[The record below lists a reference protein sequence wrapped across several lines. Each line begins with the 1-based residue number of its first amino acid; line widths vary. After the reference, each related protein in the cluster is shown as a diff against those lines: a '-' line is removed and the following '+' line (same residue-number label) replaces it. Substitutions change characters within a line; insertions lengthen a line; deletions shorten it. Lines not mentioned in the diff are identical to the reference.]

1 MGLTAKSTGKNAAD
15 GGLVIQKAP
24 GGRVIALAGNPNVGK
39 STVFNEL
46 TGMNQHT
53 GNWPGKTVTNAQGD
67 CRFQG
72 TAYTLVDI
80 PGTYSLMAHSAE
92 EEVARDFICF
102 GEPDAVVVVCDATCL
117 ERNLNLVLQTLEITR
132 RVVVCVNLM
141 DEAKKKH
148 ISIDFDQLSKNLGV
162 PVVGTAAR
170 SKKGLDD
177 LMKAV
182 EAQSRIPLQE
192 AFVSPAFLTYT
203 KPVENGVSLL
213 LPLLEETVRDR
224 LNPRWVALR
233 LLEGDAE
240 IVRSIDRYLGVSL
253 RSLPGMA
260 EALEAAADCL
270 KEGGLEPER
279 LGDVLVSCIVL
290 HAEEMCSDAVFVES
304 EKYAARDRKIDRILT
319 SKATGIPLMLLL
331 LCVIFWL
338 TISGANVPSQLLSD
352 GLFWIQDR
360 LTDLF
365 TALHAPEWLHGAL
378 VLGVYRVLAWVVSVM
393 LPPMAIFFPLFTLLE
408 DLGYLPRV
416 AFNLDKYFKK
426 ACTCGKQALTM
437 AMGFGCNAAGVV
449 GCRIIDS
456 PRERLIATIT
466 NSFVPCN
473 GRFPTLIA
481 IITMFFIGA
490 SAGFGTSLLSAV
502 LLTAVILLGILMTLL
517 VSRLLSKTI
526 LKGVPSSFTL
536 ELPPYRRPQI
546 GKVIVRS
553 IFDRTLFVLGRAV
566 AVAAPAGLLIWIM
579 ANVMVGDM
587 SLLAHCSAFLD
598 PFARL
603 LGMDGVI
610 LMAFILGFPANEV
623 VFPIIIMAYMAGGTL
638 TDMGNLSEMHT
649 LLTANGWTPVTAVCT
664 MLFSLMHW
672 PCSTTCMTIHKE
684 TASLKWTAAS
694 FLIPTAAGMLL
705 CFLVSSVAKLCGV
718 G

>member
-15 GGLVIQKAP
+15 GGLVIHKAP

-72 TAYTLVDI
+72 TTYTLVDI

-148 ISIDFDQLSKNLGV
+148 IHIDFKQLSKNLGV

-177 LMKAV
+177 LMAAV
-182 EAQSRIPLQE
+182 EAQSRISQQE
-192 AFVSPAFLTYT
+192 AFVSPAFLKYT
-203 KPVENGVSLL
+203 RPVENSVSLL
-213 LPLLEETVRDR
+213 VPLLEETVRGR

-240 IVRSIDRYLGVSL
+240 ILGSIDRFLGVSL
-253 RSLPGMA
+253 GALPGVA
-260 EALEAAADCL
+260 EALETAKGRL

-290 HAEEMCSDAVFVES
+290 HAEEMVSDAVFVES
-304 EKYAARDRKIDRILT
+304 EKYTARDRKIDRILT

-352 GLFWIQDR
+352 GLFWVQDR

-365 TALHAPEWLHGAL
+365 TFLHAPDWLHGAL

-481 IITMFFIGA
+481 IITMFFIGT

-566 AVAAPAGLLIWIM
+566 SVAAPAGLLIWVM
-579 ANVMVGDM
+579 ANVTVGDM

-638 TDMGNLSEMHT
+638 TDMSNLSELHT
-649 LLTANGWTPVTAVCT
+649 LLTANGWTPVTAICT

-684 TASLKWTAAS
+684 TASFKWTAAS

-705 CFLVSSVAKLCGV
+705 CFLVSSVARLCGV